1 MNRRDI
7 LAVHAEHCDECRTA
21 PLPLDRVATL
31 LNAGSVDIDTSLLSR
46 RVLARLTPQ
55 LQRRAAVIHWR
66 RVAAC
71 VLLALVPLPVVLAY
85 DAYVL
90 HVTFEVVSVLLPA
103 TLAAY
108 LVLSYAAFL
117 LLLFALTYASIPL
130 LMQHDRLAAARG
142 DALPS

>member
-142 DALPS
+142 